1 LAGNQPADLWFAN
14 TGTGINI
21 SKARYIQRSNFQG
34 WGMGVVRGEIH
45 SSDKTL
51 LKEGRKVF
59 RSKIWD
65 AETAILSIFRDRLN
79 A

>member
-1 LAGNQPADLWFAN
+1 
-14 TGTGINI
+14 
-21 SKARYIQRSNFQG
+21 
-34 WGMGVVRGEIH
+34 MGVVRGEIY
-45 SSDKTL
+45 SKDSTL